1 MRKFKWTAIAVAG
14 ASLTLVA
21 CGGDDD
27 SNSQLSYAD
36 YGQEA
41 NKICQEADRKIDPIG
56 EKLTGEP
63 QNDAPLLGQLST
75 EFETVVGDY
84 KELKPPDELQADHD
98 EFVRLA
104 DQQITITKEA
114 QQAAESGD
122 KAGYR
127 AKLQEIE
134 PLDKESDEVASR
146 LGAQECSN
154 D

>member
-1 MRKFKWTAIAVAG
+1 MPKFKWMAVAVVG
-14 ASLTLVA
+14 ASLTLAA

-36 YGQEA
+36 YGREA
-41 NKICQEADRKIDPIG
+41 NKVCKDADARIDPIG

-63 QNDAPLLGQLST
+63 QNDAPLIGQLAG
-75 EFETVVGDY
+75 EFESVIGDY
-84 KELKPPDELQADHD
+84 KELEPPDELKADHD

-104 DQQITITKEA
+104 DQQLAATKEA
-114 QQAAESGD
+114 EQVAKSGDQAA
-122 KAGYR
+122 YR

-134 PLDKESDEVASR
+134 PIDKESDAVASR
-146 LGAQECSN
+146 LGAQECAN

>member
-1 MRKFKWTAIAVAG
+1 MPKFTWIAVAG
-14 ASLTLVA
+14 ASLTLAA

-36 YGQEA
+36 YGREA
-41 NKICQEADRKIDPIG
+41 NKVCQDADARIDPIG

-63 QNDAPLLGQLST
+63 QNDAPLLGQLAG
-75 EFETVVGDY
+75 EFESVVGDY
-84 KELKPPDELQADHD
+84 KELKPPDELQVDHD

-104 DQQITITKEA
+104 DQQIAITREA
-114 QQAAESGD
+114 EQAAKSGD
-122 KAGYR
+122 KAGYQ

-134 PLDKESDEVASR
+134 PLDKESDDVASR
-146 LGAQECSN
+146 LGAQECLN